1 MSTTE
6 ARTRPDG
13 WGSGDRR
20 APGLVARLRVSSW
33 NWSLW
38 AGLLLILA
46 SVLLGLLAP
55 VIAPYSPTQMH
66 FGDELVAPSSEF
78 LLGTDELG
86 RDILTRVLHGYRSSL
101 SVVVPAVLLAA
112 LVGIGTGL
120 VLGYFGG
127 AVDTLLMRVNDILL
141 AFPSLILAVVLMA
154 FLGPTFTNLVLSLA
168 LLSVAQFIV
177 LARSATLAT
186 RSQEY
191 VQAAVALGARH
202 PRVMFR
208 HVLTNLLPPLT
219 TQLAISLSVAIL
231 VEAALAF
238 LGIGVQPPT
247 PSLGGMLNAAQMYM
261 TIAPWLALAPGVAI
275 MVVVAGFN
283 LLADGLRDLQGGSGA

>member
-1 MSTTE
+1 M
-6 ARTRPDG
+6 G
-13 WGSGDRR
+13 
-20 APGLVARLRVSSW
+20 SW

-46 SVLLGLLAP
+46 SVSLALLAP
-55 VIAPYSPTQMH
+55 VISPYPPTQMQ
-66 FGDELVAPSSEF
+66 FGNELMPPSGEF
-78 LLGTDELG
+78 WLGTDELG
-86 RDILTRVLHGYRSSL
+86 RDILSRVLHGFRSSL

-112 LVGIGTGL
+112 LLGISAGL

-127 AVDTLLMRVNDILL
+127 PADTLLMRVNDILL

-154 FLGPTFTNLVLSLA
+154 FLGPTSINLILSLA

-177 LARSATLAT
+177 ITRSTTLSA

-208 HVLTNLLPPLT
+208 HVLTNLMPPLT

-231 VEAALAF
+231 IEAALAF

-247 PSLGGMLNAAQMYM
+247 PSLGGMLNAAQVYM

-275 MVVVAGFN
+275 MIVVAGFN
-283 LLADGLRDLQGGSGA
+283 LLSDGLRDLQSSSGA

>member
-1 MSTTE
+1 MSLGRSPAPTL
-6 ARTRPDG
+6 
-13 WGSGDRR
+13 GS
-20 APGLVARLRVSSW
+20 RLRIGSW

-46 SVLLGLLAP
+46 SAALALLAP
-55 VIAPYSPTQMH
+55 VISPYSPTQMQ
-66 FGDELVAPSSEF
+66 FGNELMPPSGEF
-78 LLGTDELG
+78 WLGTDELG
-86 RDILTRVLHGYRSSL
+86 RDILSRVLHGFRSSL

-112 LVGIGTGL
+112 LIGISIGL

-127 AVDTLLMRVNDILL
+127 PADTLLMRVNDILL

-154 FLGPTFTNLVLSLA
+154 FLGPTFVNLILSLA

-177 LARSATLAT
+177 LTRSTTLAA

-208 HVLTNLLPPLT
+208 HVLTNLMPPLT

-231 VEAALAF
+231 IEAALAF

-247 PSLGGMLNAAQMYM
+247 PSLGGMLNAAQVYM
-261 TIAPWLALAPGVAI
+261 VIAPWLALAPGIAI
-275 MVVVAGFN
+275 MIVVAGFN
-283 LLADGLRDLQGGSGA
+283 LLSDGLRDLQSSSGA